1 MTARSA
7 NLLPPR
13 LGGGNLSPGDDIEG
27 DVVMRIKRVISSL
40 CSVVALTVVIGCSNP
55 DESGSTRDWA
65 ADYCP
70 QPSGQDQ
77 TVAID
82 WVPFVVVDGV
92 TYSTDYSPGSV
103 LNEEQVGDAVTSVRC
118 RIKDIVFDP
127 EFIPRE
133 GDAAYLPIGTE
144 VHAVAGSSVSTRVA
158 ALEDGTWRVYEAD
171 RGAAE
176 VGG

>member
-1 MTARSA
+1 MA
-7 NLLPPR
+7 
-13 LGGGNLSPGDDIEG
+13 
-27 DVVMRIKRVISSL
+27 MRIKHVVRSL
-40 CSVVALTVVIGCSNP
+40 YPVVALAVAVGCSTP
-55 DESGSTRDWA
+55 DESRSTRDWA

-70 QPSGQDQ
+70 QPSGEDQ

-103 LNEEQVGDAVTSVRC
+103 LSEEQVGDVVASVRC

-127 EFIPRE
+127 EFVPRE

-144 VHAVAGSSVSTRVA
+144 VHAVAGSSVTTRVA